1 MLQGWVVVIIAL
13 AYIGFLFLVASY
25 GDRRRE
31 LSRGSTSRLLIYP
44 LSLAIYC
51 TSWTFFGSVGLASR
65 GGVDFFA
72 IYIGP
77 MVMVG
82 LAFPLLIR
90 IVRLAKGQNITS
102 IADLIAARYGKSQAV
117 AATVALI
124 AIVGMVPYIALQLKA
139 VSSSVGTILAQAY
152 PGGAQPIVGDSALF
166 VALFMAAFAVLFGTR
181 HTDATEHQ
189 DGLML
194 AIATESIVKLVAF
207 LTVGIFVTFVM
218 FHGPL
223 ALFTRALDQANT
235 AAVLTRVPPLT
246 SFCAMTVLS
255 LFAIVLLPR
264 QFHVAVVENHSEA
277 EIRRAAWL
285 FPLYLVL
292 INLFVLPI
300 AMAGLLTFPAGKID
314 SDMFVLALPIAA
326 HSELITLIAFV
337 GGLSAATAMV
347 IVESVA
353 LAIMVSNDIVV
364 PLVLKRR
371 ATLAGPSDSGAWLLM
386 TRRIAIFV
394 ILLFAYIY
402 YRSAGEAQLAA
413 IGLLSFAAIAQL
425 APAFFGGLIWPRG
438 TARGAIAGMTAGILV
453 WGYTLLLPS
462 ISDAGIVSASILTD
476 GPWGLGFL
484 RPQALFGLELPP
496 LVHGVLLSLAV
507 NIACYIGS
515 SLSRR
520 PTSIERV
527 QADVFV
533 PSTLAP
539 ILAPM
544 APSFR
549 LRRASVT
556 VEELIATVARYL
568 GEERTRESFAS
579 FAASRRISLEPQA
592 EADFQLLQYGE
603 YLLASAIGAASSRL
617 VLSLLLRKR
626 TVSTKD
632 ALKLLDDANAAFHYN
647 REILQTALDHVRQG
661 IAVFDKDLNLVC
673 WNRQFGEIFD
683 LPHGLTRVGI
693 ALHEILRYV
702 AQHGDYDEKNF
713 DAAIAERIAKYTS
726 EVEPFLERF
735 AERGLVIEVRSNH
748 MPDGGLV
755 TTFTDITPSVKA
767 AEALERANA
776 TLERRVRERTKELT
790 RLNTELERAKAEA
803 DEANV
808 SKTRFVAAASHDI
821 LQPLNAARLYVT
833 SLIERQRQTDNEAED
848 GDLVQNIDASLEAV
862 EEIFAALLDI
872 SRLDTGAMK
881 PEMTDFRVDELLQR
895 LDVEF
900 APLAREKGLNLRF
913 MPCALTVRSDR
924 RLLRRLLQNF
934 VSNAIKYTPAGSVL
948 VGCRR
953 RGGKLRIDVYDTGI
967 GIPHAKRRAVFKE
980 FHRLD
985 QGARVARGVG
995 LGLSI
1000 VERIARVLDSEVA
1013 LKSVVGRGSRFSV
1026 EVPRAAAAAATP
1038 AVHAMTRTGA
1048 GRLTGTVALCIDND
1062 RSILDGMEK
1071 LLGGWGCRVLTA
1083 ADLTEA
1089 LAAMDASGLEPD
1101 GLLVDYHLDGG
1112 NGIAAIAEL
1121 RRRLGR
1127 QLGRDLP
1134 AILITA
1140 DRSLH
1145 VREEAQGRG
1154 RASPAQA
1161 AQARVFARTDHAVA
1175 RATGGGGVV
1184 VSNHSVTLRCERS
1197 EPRRATAEA
1206 LEQHPSRR
1214 AFGAHLRMTM
1224 TVADA
1229 ATARLRCGPRR

>member
-1 MLQGWVVVIIAL
+1 M
-13 AYIGFLFLVASY
+13 
-25 GDRRRE
+25 
-31 LSRGSTSRLLIYP
+31 
-44 LSLAIYC
+44 
-51 TSWTFFGSVGLASR
+51 
-65 GGVDFFA
+65 
-72 IYIGP
+72 
-77 MVMVG
+77 
-82 LAFPLLIR
+82 
-90 IVRLAKGQNITS
+90 RLAKGQNITS

-166 VALFMAAFAVLFGTR
+166 VALLMAAFAVLFGTR

-207 LTVGIFVTFVM
+207 LAVGIFVTFVM

-223 ALFTRALDQANT
+223 ALFSRALDQANT

-246 SFCAMTVLS
+246 SFGAMTVLS

-285 FPLYLVL
+285 FPIYLVL

-300 AMAGLLTFPAGKID
+300 AMAGLLTFPAGKVD

-371 ATLAGPSDSGAWLLM
+371 ATLRRPERCRRLAVDHAAHRHLRHPAARLHLLPLGRRRAACRHRAIVVRRHRATGAGVF
-386 TRRIAIFV
+386 RRPD
-394 ILLFAYIY
+394 
-402 YRSAGEAQLAA
+402 LAA
-413 IGLLSFAAIAQL
+413 RHRARRHRRHDRGHSGLGLYAAGSEHFRCRHRQRRHFDRWA
-425 APAFFGGLIWPRG
+425 
-438 TARGAIAGMTAGILV
+438 V
-453 WGYTLLLPS
+453 
-462 ISDAGIVSASILTD
+462 
-476 GPWGLGFL
+476 GLGFL
-484 RPQALFGLELPP
+484 RPQALFGLDLPP

-507 NIACYIGS
+507 NIACYVGW

-533 PSTLAP
+533 PSTLAPILAP

-568 GEERTRESFAS
+568 GEERTRDSFAS

-693 ALHEILRYV
+693 ALRRDFALRRPARRRKEFRCGHRRAHRQIHV
-702 AQHGDYDEKNF
+702 RGRAVPRTLCRARAGDRSPLKSHARRRPGDDVHRHHPERESGRGAGARQCHAGAPGARAHQGADPAQHRARTRQG
-713 DAAIAERIAKYTS
+713 RS
-726 EVEPFLERF
+726 R
-735 AERGLVIEVRSNH
+735 RGQCIE
-748 MPDGGLV
+748 D
-755 TTFTDITPSVKA
+755 
-767 AEALERANA
+767 
-776 TLERRVRERTKELT
+776 
-790 RLNTELERAKAEA
+790 
-803 DEANV
+803 
-808 SKTRFVAAASHDI
+808 
-821 LQPLNAARLYVT
+821 PL
-833 SLIERQRQTDNEAED
+833 
-848 GDLVQNIDASLEAV
+848 
-862 EEIFAALLDI
+862 
-872 SRLDTGAMK
+872 
-881 PEMTDFRVDELLQR
+881 
-895 LDVEF
+895 
-900 APLAREKGLNLRF
+900 
-913 MPCALTVRSDR
+913 
-924 RLLRRLLQNF
+924 
-934 VSNAIKYTPAGSVL
+934 
-948 VGCRR
+948 RR
-953 RGGKLRIDVYDTGI
+953 RG
-967 GIPHAKRRAVFKE
+967 E
-980 FHRLD
+980 
-985 QGARVARGVG
+985 
-995 LGLSI
+995 
-1000 VERIARVLDSEVA
+1000 
-1013 LKSVVGRGSRFSV
+1013 
-1026 EVPRAAAAAATP
+1026 PRYPAAAQCGAALRHQPDRAP
-1038 AVHAMTRTGA
+1038 AP
-1048 GRLTGTVALCIDND
+1048 N
-1062 RSILDGMEK
+1062 
-1071 LLGGWGCRVLTA
+1071 
-1083 ADLTEA
+1083 
-1089 LAAMDASGLEPD
+1089 
-1101 GLLVDYHLDGG
+1101 
-1112 NGIAAIAEL
+1112 
-1121 RRRLGR
+1121 R
-1127 QLGRDLP
+1127 Q
-1134 AILITA
+1134 
-1140 DRSLH
+1140 
-1145 VREEAQGRG
+1145 
-1154 RASPAQA
+1154 
-1161 AQARVFARTDHAVA
+1161 
-1175 RATGGGGVV
+1175 
-1184 VSNHSVTLRCERS
+1184 
-1197 EPRRATAEA
+1197 
-1206 LEQHPSRR
+1206 
-1214 AFGAHLRMTM
+1214 
-1224 TVADA
+1224 
-1229 ATARLRCGPRR
+1229 

>member
-1 MLQGWVVVIIAL
+1 MLQGWIVVTIAL

-25 GDRRRE
+25 GDRMRE
-31 LSRGSTSRLLIYP
+31 LARGSRSRLLIYP

-65 GGVDFFA
+65 TGFDFLT

-77 MVMVG
+77 MLMVG
-82 LAFPLLIR
+82 LAYPFIIR
-90 IVRLAKGQNITS
+90 IVRLAKGQNISS

-124 AIVGMVPYIALQLKA
+124 AIVGMIPYIALQLKA
-139 VSSSVGTILAQAY
+139 VSASVGTILAQAS
-152 PGGAQPIVGDSALF
+152 PSGVMQPMLGDSALF

-194 AIATESIVKLVAF
+194 AIATELIVKLVAF
-207 LTVGIFVTFVM
+207 LAVGIFVTFAM
-218 FHGPL
+218 FGGPFS
-223 ALFTRALDQANT
+223 LFARAMAQPNT
-235 AAVLTRVPPLT
+235 AAILTRVPPLAG
-246 SFCAMTVLS
+246 FCAMTTLS
-255 LFAIVLLPR
+255 LFAIILLPR
-264 QFHVAVVENHSEA
+264 QFHVTVVENHSEA

-285 FPLYLVL
+285 FPAYLVL

-300 AMAGLLTFPAGKID
+300 ATAGMLTFPAGRVD
-314 SDMFVLALPIAA
+314 SDMFVLALPLSA
-326 HSELITLIAFV
+326 HSDLFTLIAFV

-353 LAIMVSNDIVV
+353 LAIMVSNDLVI
-364 PLVLKRR
+364 PLLLNRR
-371 ATLAGPSDSGAWLLM
+371 ATLTVEPTDASARLLT

-394 ILLFAYIY
+394 ILLLAYIY
-402 YRSAGEAQLAA
+402 YRSAGDAQLAA
-413 IGLLSFAAIAQL
+413 IGLLSFAAIAQF
-425 APAFFGGLIWPRG
+425 APAFFGGLIWRRG

-462 ISDAGIVSASILTD
+462 ISDAGIVGERILTD
-476 GPWGLGFL
+476 GPWGLAFL
-484 RPQALFGLELPP
+484 RPQALFGIELSP
-496 LVHGVLLSLAV
+496 LVHGVLLSLVV
-507 NIACYIGS
+507 NIVFYIAC

-520 PTSIERV
+520 PTAIERM
-527 QADVFV
+527 QADLFV
-533 PSTLAP
+533 PSTLT
-539 ILAPM
+539 PM

-556 VEELIATVARYL
+556 VEELTATVARYL

-579 FAASRRISLEPQA
+579 FATSRRMSLEPQA

-632 ALKLLDDANAAFHYN
+632 ALKLLDDANAAIHYN
-647 REILQTALDHVRQG
+647 REILQHALDHVGQG
-661 IAVFDKDLNLVC
+661 IAVFDKELNLIC
-673 WNRQFGEIFD
+673 WNRQFGEILD

-693 ALHEILRYV
+693 VLDEILRYI
-702 AQHGDYDEKNF
+702 AQHNAENSKDVDE
-713 DAAIAERIAKYTS
+713 AIAERIAKYTS
-726 EVEPFLERF
+726 DAEPFLERF
-735 AERGLVIEVRSNH
+735 AERGLVVEVRANR
-748 MPDGGLV
+748 MPDGGVV

-776 TLERRVRERTKELT
+776 TLERRVRERTRELT
-790 RLNTELERAKAEA
+790 RLNAELERAKAEA
-803 DEANV
+803 DDANV

-833 SLIERQRQTDNEAED
+833 SLIERQRSGED
-848 GDLVQNIDASLEAV
+848 GDLVHNIDASLEAV
-862 EEIFAALLDI
+862 EEIFTALLDI

-881 PEMTDFRVDELLQR
+881 PEMADFPIAELLQR
-895 LDVEF
+895 LEVEF
-900 APLAREKGLNLRF
+900 APLAREKGLKLIF
-913 MPCALTVRSDR
+913 TPCSLAVRSDR
-924 RLLRRLLQNF
+924 RLLRRLLQNL
-934 VSNAIKYTPAGSVL
+934 VSNAIKYTPSGSVL
-948 VGCRR
+948 IGCRR
-953 RGGKLRIDVYDTGI
+953 RGPQLRVDVYDTGI

-1000 VERIARVLDSEVA
+1000 VERIARVLDCEVA
-1013 LKSVVGRGSRFSV
+1013 VKSSVGRGSRFSL
-1026 EVPRAAAAAATP
+1026 EVPRAATIAGAP
-1038 AVHAMTRTGA
+1038 AVQAIPKLTA
-1048 GRLTGTVALCIDND
+1048 GRLTGTSVLCIDNE
-1062 RSILDGMEK
+1062 RAILDGMET

-1083 ADLTEA
+1083 ANLAEA

-1101 GLLVDYHLDGG
+1101 GLLVDYHLDSG
-1112 NGIAAIAEL
+1112 NGLVAIAEL

-1127 QLGRDLP
+1127 HVP

-1140 DRSLH
+1140 DRTAP
-1145 VREEAQGRG
+1145 VREEA
-1154 RASPAQA
+1154 
-1161 AQARVFARTDHAVA
+1161 
-1175 RATGGGGVV
+1175 
-1184 VSNHSVTLRCERS
+1184 RS
-1197 EPRRATAEA
+1197 EGVHLLNKPIKPASLRALITQWRVQRIAAE
-1206 LEQHPSRR
+1206 
-1214 AFGAHLRMTM
+1214 
-1224 TVADA
+1224 
-1229 ATARLRCGPRR
+1229 

>member
-1 MLQGWVVVIIAL
+1 
-13 AYIGFLFLVASY
+13 
-25 GDRRRE
+25 
-31 LSRGSTSRLLIYP
+31 
-44 LSLAIYC
+44 
-51 TSWTFFGSVGLASR
+51 
-65 GGVDFFA
+65 
-72 IYIGP
+72 
-77 MVMVG
+77 
-82 LAFPLLIR
+82 
-90 IVRLAKGQNITS
+90 
-102 IADLIAARYGKSQAV
+102 
-117 AATVALI
+117 
-124 AIVGMVPYIALQLKA
+124 
-139 VSSSVGTILAQAY
+139 
-152 PGGAQPIVGDSALF
+152 
-166 VALFMAAFAVLFGTR
+166 
-181 HTDATEHQ
+181 
-189 DGLML
+189 
-194 AIATESIVKLVAF
+194 
-207 LTVGIFVTFVM
+207 
-218 FHGPL
+218 
-223 ALFTRALDQANT
+223 
-235 AAVLTRVPPLT
+235 
-246 SFCAMTVLS
+246 
-255 LFAIVLLPR
+255 
-264 QFHVAVVENHSEA
+264 
-277 EIRRAAWL
+277 
-285 FPLYLVL
+285 
-292 INLFVLPI
+292 
-300 AMAGLLTFPAGKID
+300 
-314 SDMFVLALPIAA
+314 
-326 HSELITLIAFV
+326 
-337 GGLSAATAMV
+337 
-347 IVESVA
+347 
-353 LAIMVSNDIVV
+353 
-364 PLVLKRR
+364 
-371 ATLAGPSDSGAWLLM
+371 
-386 TRRIAIFV
+386 
-394 ILLFAYIY
+394 
-402 YRSAGEAQLAA
+402 
-413 IGLLSFAAIAQL
+413 
-425 APAFFGGLIWPRG
+425 
-438 TARGAIAGMTAGILV
+438 
-453 WGYTLLLPS
+453 
-462 ISDAGIVSASILTD
+462 
-476 GPWGLGFL
+476 
-484 RPQALFGLELPP
+484 
-496 LVHGVLLSLAV
+496 
-507 NIACYIGS
+507 
-515 SLSRR
+515 
-520 PTSIERV
+520 
-527 QADVFV
+527 
-533 PSTLAP
+533 
-539 ILAPM
+539 M

-735 AERGLVIEVRSNH
+735 TERRLVIEVRSNH

-967 GIPHAKRRAVFKE
+967 GIPHGKRRAVFKE

-1026 EVPRAAAAAATP
+1026 EVPRAAAAAASP
-1038 AVHAMTRTGA
+1038 AVHTMTRTGA

-1089 LAAMDASGLEPD
+1089 LAAIDASGLEPD

-1121 RRRLGR
+1121 RRRLSC
-1127 QLGRDLP
+1127 DLP

-1145 VREEAQGRG
+1145 VREEAQ
-1154 RASPAQA
+1154 
-1161 AQARVFARTDHAVA
+1161 
-1175 RATGGGGVV
+1175 
-1184 VSNHSVTLRCERS
+1184 
-1197 EPRRATAEA
+1197 AE
-1206 LEQHPSRR
+1206 
-1214 AFGAHLRMTM
+1214 GAHLLHKPLKPASLRALITQWRVQR
-1224 TVADA
+1224 VAA
-1229 ATARLRCGPRR
+1229 E